1 MGRLAQI
8 YGAHPLHL
16 VSLLLSFAV
25 AGYAALQLFAADLIG
40 VAVWFVGAAVLHDL
54 VVLPG
59 YLLVDRLVRGGPH
72 PAQPP
77 PRPWANHVRIPL
89 ALSALLLLVFL
100 PSILRLSD
108 GFEATTTLSPDGYA
122 WRWLVISAVLFALS
136 GLAYLLS
143 LVTGRLALRGK
154 RSSQQAL
161 DDGTDRSHP

>member
-40 VAVWFVGAAVLHDL
+40 VAVWFLGAAILHDL

-59 YLLVDRLVRGGPH
+59 YLLVDRLVRGGPQ
-72 PAQPP
+72 PAQPSSS
-77 PRPWANHVRIPL
+77 RPWTNHVRMPL

-122 WRWLVISAVLFALS
+122 WRWLVISAALFALS
-136 GLAYLLS
+136 GLAFLLS
-143 LVTGRLALRGK
+143 LARAR
-154 RSSQQAL
+154 RHSS
-161 DDGTDRSHP
+161 RPS